1 MKFTIET
8 KVLAD
13 ALRIAAVAVATRT
26 TLPILGNVKIEAEKD
41 HVVLSTTNLD
51 IHVKQRVSAKVSQ
64 DGATTAPLAILSQLV
79 NRLQATTTE
88 IEGANKIIEVR
99 AGEVIASLETLPA
112 DEFPPPTAMKGEPVE
127 CDAADI
133 TKPLAMLT
141 HAMSHD
147 TTQYALNGINL
158 CPNGN
163 GTDFA
168 ATNRSRMAIYHG
180 QKLTTENIIVPDN
193 FVAAI
198 QKIQFTDKINVTI
211 SGGAIRVAS
220 ENVEIT
226 ALLIE
231 ASYPNWKHVVPERSE
246 KAFSCGRKPLIDAL
260 RTCAIF
266 TERQTPAIQISGKGK
281 EVEVSQPGK
290 ATALVMGT
298 ELSGQPDFTIRL
310 DVNYLIDALSVIESE
325 NVRIQCRDATSP
337 ILIEDGAFSAVI
349 NRMRM
354 PE

>member
-13 ALRIAAVAVATRT
+13 ALKIAATAVAART
-26 TLPILGNVKIEAEKD
+26 TLPILSNVKIEAANNI
-41 HVVLSTTNLD
+41 VTLSTTNLD
-51 IHVKQRVSAKVSQ
+51 IHVKQRVAAKVLQ

-79 NRLQATTTE
+79 NRLQATETE
-88 IEGANKIIEVR
+88 IEWANKIIEVR
-99 AGEVIASLETLPA
+99 SGEVLASLETLPS

-133 TKPLAMLT
+133 QKPFAMLA

-147 TTQYALNGINL
+147 QTQYALNGINL
-158 CPNGN
+158 SPNGK

-180 QKLTTENIIVPDN
+180 QKLTTESVIVPDN

-198 QKIQFTDKINVTI
+198 HKIQFGDKIKVTI
-211 SGGAIRVAS
+211 SDGSIRVAS
-220 ENVEIT
+220 ENVEVT

-231 ASYPNWKHVVPERSE
+231 ASYPRWQNVVPKRSD
-246 KAFSCGRKPLIDAL
+246 KAFSCGRRPLIDSL

-266 TERQTPAIQISGKGK
+266 TERQTPAIQLSGKGK
-281 EVEVSQPGK
+281 EIEVSQPGK

-298 ELSGQPDFTIRL
+298 ELAGQPDLTIRL

-325 NVRIQCRDATSP
+325 NVRIQLQDAQSP
-337 ILIEDGAFSAVI
+337 ILIEDGAFAAVI